1 MGLIADPTGPARV
14 VPISSSQSM
23 SPARQSTLRE
33 SGEGRRRCLGV
44 AASVGLSNGAE
55 GRVMVGV
62 GGEDDER
69 MCNVRGDSGT
79 GSRCASQCDEG
90 EMAGTDGEGEGG
102 LMCNTGIDVERGG
115 GLTSMGGVED
125 DRGEGGSM

>member
-1 MGLIADPTGPARV
+1 MGVT
-14 VPISSSQSM
+14 
-23 SPARQSTLRE
+23 
-33 SGEGRRRCLGV
+33 
-44 AASVGLSNGAE
+44 ASFELSNGAE

-102 LMCNTGIDVERGG
+102 AEFVVEGRE
-115 GLTSMGGVED
+115 LARQPTPAELN
-125 DRGEGGSM
+125 